1 MSAQLS
7 TAAKTRAEEIVQT
20 LMTSPFPRDP
30 YPLYHELRAITPV
43 YESDGGLWF
52 ATTYEGAATVLRS
65 TVFGQGE
72 GAAMIRQDPRY
83 ESSAVLQAFSHMIT
97 FIDPPDHSR
106 LRRLVAR
113 IFSPRM
119 IERLRDYVHTVVDE
133 LLDPIEADGGGD
145 LVTQFAEHIPVT
157 VVCELLGVPHEDH
170 EQCRKWTE
178 DVALATE
185 PNVSDENLAR
195 ADRAQQGYDAYF
207 LALADE
213 KRRHPAD
220 DVMTRLTEAED
231 EGDHLDDDELVSM
244 ATELIGA
251 GSETTRNLIASGTLA
266 LLRNPGELA
275 RFRADPGLAR
285 GAVEEFLRYEPPVQ
299 TAVPRFALE
308 PTELEGVTLPRGAM
322 VGAVIGAGNRDP
334 QRFVD
339 PDRLDITREDNLP
352 LTFAPGIHYCIGA
365 SVARLEGEIAIGT
378 VVRRFPQLTLVDPEP
393 PMRPSC
399 DLGPNPRG
407 PLTLPVRV

>member
-1 MSAQLS
+1 MTTQPSA
-7 TAAKTRAEEIVQT
+7 TALARAEAIVQT
-20 LMTSPFPRDP
+20 LMTPPFPRNP

-43 YESDGGLWF
+43 YHSEGGMWF

-65 TVFGQGE
+65 TTFGQGE

-83 ESSAVLQAFSHMIT
+83 ETSAVLQSFSHMIT

-119 IERLRDYVHTVVDE
+119 IERMRDYVHGVVDE
-133 LLDPIEADGGGD
+133 LLAPIASNGGGD
-145 LVTQFAEHIPVT
+145 LVVEFAEHIPVT

-178 DVALATE
+178 DIALATE
-185 PNVSDENLAR
+185 PNLTDDNLAR
-195 ADRAQQGYDAYF
+195 ADRAQLAYDAYF
-207 LALADE
+207 LALTDE

-220 DVMTRLTEAED
+220 DVMTHLTEAED
-231 EGDHLDDDELVSM
+231 EGDKLDDNELVSM

-251 GSETTRNLIASGTLA
+251 GSETTRNLIASGILA

-275 RFRADPGLAR
+275 RLRADDSLAR
-285 GAVEEFLRYEPPVQ
+285 SAVEEFLRYEPPVQ

-308 PTELEGVTLPRGAM
+308 ATELEGVALPQGAM
-322 VGAVIGAGNRDP
+322 VGACIGAGNHDP
-334 QRFVD
+334 QRFTD
-339 PDRLDITREDNLP
+339 PDQLDITREDNLP

-365 SVARLEGEIAIGT
+365 SVARLESEIAIDT
-378 VVRRFPQLTLVDPEP
+378 VIRRFPDLELLDPEP